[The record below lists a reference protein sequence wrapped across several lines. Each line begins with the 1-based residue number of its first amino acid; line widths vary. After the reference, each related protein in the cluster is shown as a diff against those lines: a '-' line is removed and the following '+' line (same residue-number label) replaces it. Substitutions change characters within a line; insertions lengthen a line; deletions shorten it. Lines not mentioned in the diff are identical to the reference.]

1 VTFPG
6 WKVLIVD
13 DHSMRVVSSAVGM
26 YDIMERKV
34 TLVESL
40 EKKRAP
46 FPDMGAIYLLN
57 PTAASITKL
66 LEDFSTAN
74 PLYGNGVFLYFLGRL
89 PDRLLDQIKTC
100 KPLMKRLKAL
110 SEINVDFLAKEE
122 RAFTLDMRDAFS
134 SFYLRKGTTPVELS
148 IAEKLVTVC
157 ATLNEYPHIRYKQ
170 SSAIATSLA
179 NVFHLKM
186 DEFVSQNPGWWY
198 HGGPQK
204 KNAAQR
210 ERGTLLLL
218 DRADDCLT
226 PLMHDFHY
234 QPMVHDLLPMDG
246 DRITYQSETATD
258 TSRTEAK
265 DVLLDERDPLWVEL
279 RGKHIAQ
286 VIETLSERIREIMN
300 SQTGS
305 TLGKKNGGGGNMS
318 LSQMAAALKSLPE
331 YKEVMSKLSQHMHI
345 SHECMDSFK
354 KDGLLDL
361 SDLEQTLATG
371 KDEDGRSP
379 KLADMIDR
387 VEGYLMRIKN
397 TKARLRLIL
406 IVTIAQGGLRSQD
419 RRRLMNA
426 AELTRADSQTL
437 NALEILGL
445 STTASS
451 EKNHLLSML
460 TGYVGICFHFVLL
473 SASCLRI
480 ILILP
485 YIFAHPVLLLS
496 L

>member
-1 VTFPG
+1 MTIVKGPG

-26 YDIMERKV
+26 YDIMERKI

-46 FPDMGAIYLLN
+46 FPDMGGIYLLN
-57 PTAASITKL
+57 PTASSVAKL
-66 LEDFSTAN
+66 LDDFAGNKS
-74 PLYGNGVFLYFLGRL
+74 LYGNGIFLYFLGRL
-89 PDRLLDQIKTC
+89 SDQLLDQIKAC

-110 SEINVDFLAKEE
+110 TEINVDFLAKEE
-122 RAFTLDMRDAFS
+122 RCFSLDMRDAFPA
-134 SFYLRKGTTPVELS
+134 FYLRKGATPIELS

-170 SSAIATSLA
+170 QSAICTSLA

-186 DEFVSQNPGWWY
+186 DEFVSQNPNWWY
-198 HGGPQK
+198 HGGPK
-204 KNAAQR
+204 KKQTAQR
-210 ERGTLLLL
+210 ERGILLLL

-226 PLMHDFHY
+226 PLMHDFNY
-234 QPMVHDLLPMDG
+234 QSLVHDVLPMEG
-246 DRITYQSETATD
+246 DRITFQNETAAD

-265 DVLLDERDPLWVEL
+265 DVLLDERDALWVEL

-286 VIETLSERIREIMN
+286 VIETLSARIREIM
-300 SQTGS
+300 SSSTGS
-305 TLGKKNGGGGNMS
+305 SLGGKKSGGGNMS
-318 LSQMAAALKSLPE
+318 MSEMANALKALPE
-331 YKEVMSKLSQHMHI
+331 YKEIMSKLSQHMHI
-345 SHECMDSFK
+345 SHECMDVFK

-387 VEGYLMRIKN
+387 AEGYMMRIKDP
-397 TKARLRLIL
+397 KKRLRLIL
-406 IVTIAQGGLRSQD
+406 IVTISQGGLRSQD

-426 AELTRADSQTL
+426 AELSRSDQQIL
-437 NALEILGL
+437 NSLEVLGL
-445 STTASS
+445 ATEASS
-451 EKNHLLSML
+451 EEKNRLVSML
-460 TGYVGICFHFVLL
+460 TG
-473 SASCLRI
+473 
-480 ILILP
+480 
-485 YIFAHPVLLLS
+485 
-496 L
+496 